1 MFASFSSVFTVEFE
15 QVNVSWETLRQ
26 TITDTIS
33 VKGDTILKEVE
44 YISLSASLKFNFKM
58 IR

>member
-1 MFASFSSVFTVEFE
+1 MFASFYNVFIVEFE

-33 VKGDTILKEVE
+33 VKGDTILEEVE